1 MGKRETSDNAGKK
14 IIPLGA
20 ILPFMETFNLLFLPF
35 AIIVFIEEHSELH
48 YLFAAFSGNND

>member
-1 MGKRETSDNAGKK
+1 MWVKEKLRDNARKN
-14 IIPLGA
+14 ILLGA

-35 AIIVFIEEHSELH
+35 AIIVFIKEHSELH